1 MKKTIL
7 LSSIL
12 AAGAV
17 LAEANVD
24 SSVIGALP
32 TNVSA
37 DQQLLIPAPFVGNAE
52 NGTIAVNDMVKTSD
66 LDDGALLYVA
76 NEAGGYDM
84 WKLQGGEWTAAKKV
98 SVVNGEL
105 SESETPSATVATVKR
120 GDAFWLVPK
129 NSGSVILLGNR
140 DEAASR
146 TIPAKAGLNL
156 IGNPTIAEYDVLKAL
171 RNSSN
176 GDQVI
181 VNNNGSQLTYTKQAD
196 VWKFR
201 DPSTHKVA
209 TVTSIQLQPGE
220 ACWFKAGAAQ
230 NIVW

>member
-7 LSSIL
+7 LSSIF

-17 LAEANVD
+17 LAATDVD

-32 TNVSA
+32 TTVKA
-37 DQQLLIPAPFVGNAE
+37 GQQLIPAPFIGDASA
-52 NGTIAVNDMVKTSD
+52 GTIAVNDMIKTSD
-66 LDDGALLYVA
+66 LDDGTLLYVA

-84 WKLQGGEWTAAKKV
+84 WELKNGEWTPSKKV
-98 SVVNGEL
+98 AFEGGEL
-105 SESETPSATVATVKR
+105 KEVGSVEATVATVKR
-120 GDAFWLVPK
+120 GDAFWLETK
-129 NSGSVILLGNR
+129 ADGSVILLGNK
-140 DEAASR
+140 DEADSR

-156 IGNPTIAEYDVLKAL
+156 IGNPTIAEYNVLNAL
-171 RNSSN
+171 KNSSN

-181 VNNNGSQLTYTKQAD
+181 VNNEGSQLTYKKQSG

-201 DPSTHKVA
+201 DPSDNKVKA
-209 TVTSIQLQPGE
+209 VTGIQLQPGE

-230 NIVW
+230 DIVW